1 MVDGRLEDVKR
12 AVRDDD
18 VRKIFYPKVTKVACS
33 RFLLQLKKRSA
44 IIRQINQTAM
54 KRRST
59 YRRQCREKMV
69 GENLSENSVE
79 AVLEPRSERLTIKTK
94 VK

>member
-18 VRKIFYPKVTKVACS
+18 VRKIFYPKVACS

-79 AVLEPRSERLTIKTK
+79 AVLEPRSERLIIKTK